1 MLASC
6 VFQAHL
12 SKLCCEGLKTF
23 SQMLVLCF
31 TLKKKTEILRK
42 SRRNLAKGFRKTPP
56 HRPTQ
61 DRGHDGLWNTFPTFR
76 KPYAKMYGN
85 FWQLFYDSS

>member
-1 MLASC
+1 MLAAW

-12 SKLCCEGLKTF
+12 SKLCCKGLKTF
-23 SQMLVLCF
+23 SQKLVLWF

-42 SRRNLAKGFRKTPP
+42 SRRNLAKVFRKTPP
-56 HRPTQ
+56 HPPTQ

-76 KPYAKMYGN
+76 KPYGYRYEFTVINSDARV
-85 FWQLFYDSS
+85 